1 METGG
6 LWFWVLMSE
15 VVRGPAC
22 GGVGGVVAALKVL
35 VE

>member
-6 LWFWVLMSE
+6 LWFRVLMSKKCK

-22 GGVGGVVAALKVL
+22 AGVVAALKVL